1 MGDAPKTTVDVVS
14 PPIYAPFT
22 QQAGTDVDLHIV
34 YEKIYLF
41 KKIVILD
48 HEHSLHRICVYRLPL

>member
-22 QQAGTDVDLHIV
+22 HQAGTDVDLHIV
-34 YEKIYLF
+34 NEKIYLF
-41 KKIVILD
+41 KKIVILH
-48 HEHSLHRICVYRLPL
+48 HEYSGMI

>member
-34 YEKIYLF
+34 HEKIYLF
-41 KKIVILD
+41 KIIVILH
-48 HEHSLHRICVYRLPL
+48 HEYSSYLIFVYRMPL